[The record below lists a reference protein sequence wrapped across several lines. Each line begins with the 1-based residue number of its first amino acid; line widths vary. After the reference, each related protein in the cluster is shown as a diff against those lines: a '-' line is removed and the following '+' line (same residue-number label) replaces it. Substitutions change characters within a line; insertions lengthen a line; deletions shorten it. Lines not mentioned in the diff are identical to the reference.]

1 MTKDLHQLFFVS
13 TSHHLVVEVFEL
25 GVAHV
30 CEHLSRQLCI
40 RRGAAGL

>member
-30 CEHLSRQLCI
+30 GERFWCQLRI